1 MGGRAEPGGYP
12 GRMTALPPIA
22 MLGVGS
28 MGGAILT
35 GLARHGAERI
45 AVTNRTAEKAAAIQ
59 LDGVESIA
67 LADEPD
73 GNARAVDG
81 ARLVVLGVKP
91 AGIVDLAREIAPH
104 LASDAVVVSIAAGTT
119 TASIEA
125 VLPASVAVVRAMPNT
140 PSHVRLGVTGVAGGS
155 RASSDDVALV
165 ARMFEAVGDVIV
177 LEESQ
182 IDALSTISG
191 SGPAYVFLLIEELT
205 ATAERMGFT
214 AEQAA
219 TMVQGTFRGASELL
233 AADDSVP
240 MTTRPAELRRRVT
253 SPKGTT
259 ERAVAVLHEARL
271 GEVFDRATAAA
282 LARAEELA
290 AR

>member
-1 MGGRAEPGGYP
+1 MSL
-12 GRMTALPPIA
+12 LPPIS

-28 MGGAILT
+28 MGGAILQ
-35 GLARHGAERI
+35 GLVQHGAERI
-45 AVTNRTAEKAAAIQ
+45 VVTNRTAEKAAAIQ

-67 LADEPD
+67 LADEPG

-81 ARLVVLGVKP
+81 AKLVVLGVKP
-91 AGIVDLAREIAPH
+91 AGMVELAREIGPH
-104 LASDAVVVSIAAGTT
+104 LAADAVVVSIAAGTT
-119 TASIEA
+119 TAAIEA
-125 VLPASVAVVRAMPNT
+125 ALPASVPVVRAMPNT
-140 PSHVRLGVTGVAGGS
+140 PSTVGLGVTGVAGGS
-155 RASSDDVALV
+155 RASEDDVALV
-165 ARMFEAVGDVIV
+165 ARLFEAVGDVIV

-191 SGPAYVFLLIEELT
+191 SGPAYVFLLMEELT
-205 ATAERMGFT
+205 STAERMGFT

-233 AADDSVP
+233 AADAGAG
-240 MTTRPAELRRRVT
+240 TAEGPAELRRRVT

-259 ERAVAVLHEARL
+259 EQAIGVLQAAEL

-282 LARAEELA
+282 LARAQELA
-290 AR
+290 AG